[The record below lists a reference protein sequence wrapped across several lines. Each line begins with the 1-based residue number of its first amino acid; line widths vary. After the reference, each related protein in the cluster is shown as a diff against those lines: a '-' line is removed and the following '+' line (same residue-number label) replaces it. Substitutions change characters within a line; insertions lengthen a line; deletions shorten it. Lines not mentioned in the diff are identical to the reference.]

1 MKNTI
6 ILMFVLSLLTLNT
19 FSQKNVPEYVK
30 KEFVKKYPTAQAVKW
45 GSEEDN
51 EWEAEFKI
59 NGQEMSASFDNKG
72 TWLETEAE
80 ISEKDLPAIVSNTLT
95 TEFNGYKSSE
105 ITTIENPQMKG
116 FELRLKKGET
126 SLEVV
131 IDNSGK
137 VVKKTDI
144 KKGKEDKDKK

>member
-80 ISEKDLPAIVSNTLT
+80 ISEKDLPAAVSITLK
-95 TEFNGYKSSE
+95 TEFQGYKSGE
-105 ITTIENPQMKG
+105 ISSIENPHMKG
-116 FELRLKKGET
+116 FEVALKKGDS

-131 IDNSGK
+131 FDNSGK
-137 VVKKTDI
+137 LIKKTDL
-144 KKGKEDKDKK
+144 KKDKEDKMK